1 MKPYKPYR
9 NPPKLAEWALRHIY
23 PDKGQF
29 TSLGDFREEYNDIA
43 AQSGISIAVVWYW
56 MQVLKS
62 TPHFLRNKIYWSFVM
77 FNNYIKIALR
87 SLVKQKIYSVIN
99 ILGLA
104 VGLAGV
110 TLIFLFVQN
119 EFSYDRFHEDAGNLY
134 RVFTVRHAEDG
145 GIQTRSG
152 LVTLP
157 MGPAMEEYFPEITY
171 SIRVNG
177 KNATI
182 KTNGKLFNE
191 TLTLVDKPFF
201 HAFSFPLVAGNPSS
215 VFAQARSMVLTEN
228 HARKFFGS
236 ADPIGKTLTLITGEN
251 QSDFIIT
258 GVAKQPPPNSTI
270 TFNIL
275 IDMESAR
282 SLNMDRGWRNNWG
295 AFGWQ
300 NYVLV
305 RNRDSVESILKRFP
319 SFTKLYYGPSLEKAR
334 KKNEW
339 KGEGLP
345 LSFGLQE
352 MTRVH
357 LDPGIKGSPNLSSI
371 LILSGIVF
379 IVLLVACINFTNLAI
394 SRASTRSLE
403 VGMRKVLGAE
413 RRQLIRQFWGES
425 LMITGISVLA
435 GIVLAGMAL
444 PTFNH
449 LAGKDLKLEGLLQPI
464 NILTLLALIAI
475 VGIASGSYPALIMS
489 TFRPVEIFKGKLKIG
504 GKNLMTRAL
513 VVVQFSLS
521 VFLIISTIIMGRQIN
536 FMINKD
542 PGFNKEG
549 VVSIASQEPNAKVGN
564 NILRLFRERLSQQ
577 PNILSITGTSVPF
590 GDAAVFPF
598 KKDGRT
604 IDAYQNRIDYDF
616 FKTLGI
622 EVVQGRAFSP
632 EFPTDVNGVVVNEK
646 LVKELEIDD
655 PIGKPLEGFY
665 MRLTIIGVVKDY
677 NIEDFRHGIAP
688 ALHHIKPTW
697 DLAYIYVRISPT
709 NISETLSLMEKTWR
723 SIQPNKPFLYG
734 FLDEAMEAM
743 YNEEKRWRAIVGYS
757 SALAILIACM
767 GIFGLT
773 SVSVDRKT
781 KEIGIRKVLGASE
794 RQIVYMVI
802 KEFIWLVGL
811 ANIIAWPLVYYAMRI
826 LLDNYYYRIPLGSQY
841 FILAGILSY
850 IIAGLTTIFLAA
862 KTAVANPVESLRYE

>member
-1 MKPYKPYR
+1 MKPYKSYR

-87 SLVKQKIYSVIN
+87 GLVKQKIYSVIN
-99 ILGLA
+99 IFGLA

-119 EFSYDRFHEDAGNLY
+119 ELSYDRFHEDAGNLY
-134 RVFTVRHAEDG
+134 RVFTIRHAEDG
-145 GIQTRSG
+145 GIQTRSR

-157 MGPAMEEYFPEITY
+157 MGPAIEEYFPEITY

-236 ADPIGKTLTLITGEN
+236 ADPIGKTLTLISGEN

-270 TFNIL
+270 TFDIL

-489 TFRPVEIFKGKLKIG
+489 AFRPVEIFKGKLKIG

-811 ANIIAWPLVYYAMRI
+811 ANIIAWPHHNLPGCQSGCGQPGGISSVRI
-826 LLDNYYYRIPLGSQY
+826 IH
-841 FILAGILSY
+841 I
-850 IIAGLTTIFLAA
+850 
-862 KTAVANPVESLRYE
+862 KK